1 MRRNSAHTCAF
12 STSVEPFH
20 NHIIPDYTYL
30 ETRGTGEK
38 SGGLAPA
45 RGLIMEP
52 NPPASEGITAKAAA
66 LESILEVTTHFLY
79 VENLDQLL
87 DKIAKTVSETFGVAR
102 CHIGI
107 REEDTG
113 LFAIRATHGYDP
125 EREAQIRKVKY
136 TMARMNR
143 DLKPE
148 LKIGKTVYYVP
159 FEMSE
164 FDDDDMIF
172 VDYPER
178 LDRARVAP
186 DDWHEL
192 DYIDFLMYKRDGSLL
207 GYLEID
213 EPDNNKVPSDD
224 TLRAVEIFSGLA
236 SIAIQNAELYSNLEK
251 DRRKIG
257 VLVDLI
263 GHDINNYVQAVSGFV
278 ELAMARPGVPEPS
291 RKSLGKALDQVW
303 NLIRL
308 VSDVKLYARVEAT
321 SDKELRP
328 MDLVAVIKDAFKAA
342 ESGSPNRNVK
352 LLVSDE
358 KTPRFCDM
366 NDLAKEIFV
375 NLFSNAIKFDE
386 HDEVRIEVEIDSY
399 WDDKREM
406 LCVSVADRGPGVD
419 DDIKERI
426 FDRFTQS
433 ASTTKGGSGLGLYIA
448 KTLVELY
455 KGRIW
460 VEDREKGDRSK
471 GSIFKVG
478 LPKAT

>member
-1 MRRNSAHTCAF
+1 MRN
-12 STSVEPFH
+12 
-20 NHIIPDYTYL
+20 L
-30 ETRGTGEK
+30 EG
-38 SGGLAPA
+38 SPPA
-45 RGLIMEP
+45 CVPVMDP
-52 NPPASEGITAKAAA
+52 NPPTTHDISTRTVA

-87 DKIAKTVSETFGVAR
+87 DKIVKTVSETFGVAR
-102 CHIGI
+102 CHIGM

-113 LFAIRATHGYDP
+113 LFAIRAAYGYGP
-125 EREAQIRKVKY
+125 AREELIRKVKY

-164 FDDDDMIF
+164 YDDEDLLF

-178 LDRARVAP
+178 LDRARTAP

-192 DYIDFLMYKRDGSLL
+192 DYIDFLMYKRDGSIL

-213 EPDNNKVPSDD
+213 EPDNNKVPDDD
-224 TLRAVEIFSGLA
+224 TLRAIEIFSGLA

-251 DRRKIG
+251 DRKKIG

-263 GHDINNYVQAVSGFV
+263 GHDINNYAQAVSGFV

-303 NLIRL
+303 NLNRL
-308 VSDVKLYARVEAT
+308 VSDVKLYARVEAS
-321 SDKELRP
+321 SDKELKH
-328 MDLVAVIKDAFKAA
+328 MDLVGVIKDAFKIV
-342 ESGSPNRNVK
+342 ESASPNRNVK
-352 LLVSDE
+352 LLMSDDE
-358 KTPRFCDM
+358 TPRFCDM
-366 NDLAKEIFV
+366 NDLAPEIFV
-375 NLFSNAIKFDE
+375 NLFSNAVKFDE
-386 HDEVRIEVEIDSY
+386 HDEVRIEVKIDSY
-399 WDDKREM
+399 TDDKREM
-406 LCVSVADRGPGVD
+406 FCVSVADHGPGVD
-419 DDIKERI
+419 DAIKERI
-426 FDRFTQS
+426 FDRFTES
-433 ASTTKGGSGLGLYIA
+433 VSTTKGGSGLGLYIA

-460 VEDREKGDRSK
+460 AEDREKGQRSK
-471 GSIFKVG
+471 GSVFKVE